1 MCSFPRHFVSTLCTN
16 EGLTS
21 TFTMYR
27 PLSLL
32 VLLCIPSCS
41 IAEADGSSKHRQP
54 SARVLI
60 GMPKARKLSP
70 QSVWDLPALQAALE
84 EAGVG
89 KPEHHAT
96 KLLSFLIRN
105 PDATW
110 HDAPDFPKSAI
121 ACLDR
126 YFCKFTS
133 SLLAVQ
139 RSDDGA
145 TVKLLLK
152 LQDGLR
158 IEAVVMQYDT
168 RETNPDT
175 GDVLK
180 GQVRSTLCVSSQV
193 GCQMGCTFC
202 ATGAAFYTLHLS
214 NLILCCIVYVFSSC
228 VRFWAGWVGAGP

>member
-1 MCSFPRHFVSTLCTN
+1 
-16 EGLTS
+16 
-21 TFTMYR
+21 
-27 PLSLL
+27 
-32 VLLCIPSCS
+32 
-41 IAEADGSSKHRQP
+41 
-54 SARVLI
+54 
-60 GMPKARKLSP
+60 MPKARKLSP
-70 QSVWDLPALQAALE
+70 QSVWDLPVLQAAFD
-84 EAGVG
+84 EAGVA

-96 KLLSFLIRN
+96 RLLSFLIRH

-110 HDAPDFPKSAI
+110 HDAPDLPKAAV
-121 ACLDR
+121 ACLDT
-126 YFCKFTS
+126 YFQKFTS

-168 RETNPDT
+168 RQTDPDT
-175 GDVLK
+175 GDVLT

-202 ATGAAFYTLHLS
+202 ATGVPS
-214 NLILCCIVYVFSSC
+214 IDQLCPDIV
-228 VRFWAGWVGAGP
+228 R